1 MKILITEQQFNSL
14 LLGEGAKSLW
24 WKEIKQAVKLCNNI
38 DEFKIKFNQLYDSAR
53 KQGLVS
59 YIKTLFYDK
68 MTPAQIKQ
76 EILDG
81 YIDENRKLVKY
92 KNREDLRLKN
102 WKLYKLAGKISKKYN
117 LTKGVDDILTQA
129 FPFKYGF
136 NPKTATFEQV
146 LDYIKSMGYKTQNE
160 FITKSRSLYT
170 VIPKE
175 VREKVMKSLKKV
187 AYQDNYKYSYKYGF
201 NLSTATFE
209 QVLDYIESMG
219 YKTKEEFRSKSNSVY
234 SGISKEVRGKVI
246 EYFKN
251 LDNEKKQLYNNQTSS
266 NPNISFKYNVK
277 ESVHKK

>member
-117 LTKGVDDILTQA
+117 LTKNVDDILTQA
-129 FPFKYGF
+129 FPSKYGF
-136 NPKTATFEQV
+136 NPRTATFEQV